1 MLYYIMIS
9 VDRAIGISIGLGV
22 TFLSISGIMCV
33 NSGKIATEVE
43 DKSTCNNKQCSKVN
57 MNLGLG
63 SMCAAGGLMVYKNT
77 LNF

>member
-1 MLYYIMIS
+1 MIS
-9 VDRAIGISIGLGV
+9 VDRAIGVSIGLGV
-22 TFLSISGIMCV
+22 TFLSFSGLMCV
-33 NSGKIATEVE
+33 NNTGICSS
-43 DKSTCNNKQCSKVN
+43 DKNKSCVSSKKCSKIN

>member
-1 MLYYIMIS
+1 MMIS
-9 VDRAIGISIGLGV
+9 VDRATRIGVGLGL

-63 SMCAAGGLMVYKNT
+63 SFCVAGGLMVYKNV
-77 LNF
+77 LGH